1 MTEISNRKEDHIK
14 LALQHQHQC
23 KDGNGFDQ
31 YQFEP
36 NSMPELLLD
45 EVDCSIKF
53 LNQKISTPLM
63 IGAMTGGCDNAHIIN
78 QHLCEAAQACQI
90 PMALGSQRAAL
101 ELNLEQNIRRW
112 IPDGIVLANLGA
124 TQIKQQ
130 GIDLALR
137 AVETVDANALVIHLN
152 PLQELVQPGGDH
164 DWRGVIDAI
173 QLCADKLP
181 VAVIVKEVGCGIG
194 AAATKNLMEA
204 GIEWIELA
212 GRGGTNWASIEIARN
227 NCQTQKQIAQPFVD
241 WGLNTAQAL
250 TMAKKSCPSMHFIG
264 SGGIRHGLDIARCIR
279 LGAKVTA
286 MAQPFLEPATMSS
299 QAVIEKI
306 EILKQ
311 QLRWTMFL
319 TGSKNITDLAQAPLV
334 TTL

>member
-1 MTEISNRKEDHIK
+1 MAEQS
-14 LALQHQHQC
+14 AF
-23 KDGNGFDQ
+23 GF
-31 YQFEP
+31 
-36 NSMPELLLD
+36 
-45 EVDCSIKF
+45 
-53 LNQKISTPLM
+53 
-63 IGAMTGGCDNAHIIN
+63 
-78 QHLCEAAQACQI
+78 
-90 PMALGSQRAAL
+90 
-101 ELNLEQNIRRW
+101 
-112 IPDGIVLANLGA
+112 
-124 TQIKQQ
+124 
-130 GIDLALR
+130 
-137 AVETVDANALVIHLN
+137 
-152 PLQELVQPGGDH
+152 
-164 DWRGVIDAI
+164 
-173 QLCADKLP
+173 
-181 VAVIVKEVGCGIG
+181 
-194 AAATKNLMEA
+194 
-204 GIEWIELA
+204 
-212 GRGGTNWASIEIARN
+212 RN